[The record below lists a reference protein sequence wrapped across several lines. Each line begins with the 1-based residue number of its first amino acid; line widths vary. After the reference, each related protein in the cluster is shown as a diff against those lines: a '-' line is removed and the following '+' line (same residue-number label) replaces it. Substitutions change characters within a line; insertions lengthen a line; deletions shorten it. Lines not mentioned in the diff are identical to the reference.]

1 MLAGLSGGGTAG
13 HINPAL
19 ALADELVSRGWDV
32 RFAGTPG
39 GVESRLVP
47 AAGIP
52 FTAFE
57 ASGFDRSHPASLA
70 KGVAKIA
77 ASTGKAKK
85 WFADIKPDVV
95 VGFGGYVCIPV
106 ARAAEKT
113 GVPVVLHEQNSVA
126 GMANKYLARR
136 ADAVCVTYECSAE
149 SLGAA
154 APVTVTGNPVRRSV
168 IEADR
173 AAGRAM
179 FDLAEDDFMLLVF
192 GGSLGARHINE
203 AVVALKDE
211 LLARPNLHIVH
222 ITGPKE
228 LDAVTEALALTDDEA
243 RRWHLLGYQDRMG
256 ETLAVAD
263 AIVSRAGATSLA
275 EISALAIPAL
285 LVPYPFATADHQRP
299 RVGGIGRRVH
309 DARRRAGK
317 RRVQSQALRA
327 HRRRV
332 GARGHGR
339 GGPGPEDR
347 RGGGRLGR
355 CCGRRRHGALM
366 LYNSGIATR
375 TKGEAT

>member
-1 MLAGLSGGGTAG
+1 MLAVLSGGGTAG

-149 SLGAA
+149 SLGAT

-192 GGSLGARHINE
+192 GGSLGAR
-203 AVVALKDE
+203 A
-211 LLARPNLHIVH
+211 ARLS
-222 ITGPKE
+222 G
-228 LDAVTEALALTDDEA
+228 
-243 RRWHLLGYQDRMG
+243 R
-256 ETLAVAD
+256 
-263 AIVSRAGATSLA
+263 
-275 EISALAIPAL
+275 
-285 LVPYPFATADHQRP
+285 QRP
-299 RVGGIGRRVH
+299 R
-309 DARRRAGK
+309 
-317 RRVQSQALRA
+317 
-327 HRRRV
+327 
-332 GARGHGR
+332 
-339 GGPGPEDR
+339 
-347 RGGGRLGR
+347 
-355 CCGRRRHGALM
+355 
-366 LYNSGIATR
+366 
-375 TKGEAT
+375 

>member
-1 MLAGLSGGGTAG
+1 MLAVLSGGGTAG

-203 AVVALKDE
+203 AVVALTDE

-222 ITGPKE
+222 TQG
-228 LDAVTEALALTDDEA
+228 LDAVTGRWRSRMT
-243 RRWHLLGYQDRMG
+243 RRAAAPSGLPGSRRDFGRGRRLSY
-256 ETLAVAD
+256 
-263 AIVSRAGATSLA
+263 RAGATSLA

-285 LVPYPFATADHQRP
+285 LVPYPFAWPTIRP
-299 RVGGIGRRVH
+299 PTP
-309 DARRRAGK
+309 
-317 RRVQSQALRA
+317 
-327 HRRRV
+327 
-332 GARGHGR
+332 ARGGSSAAFTM
-339 GGPGPEDR
+339 PDDE
-347 RGGGRLGR
+347 LG
-355 CCGRRRHGALM
+355 
-366 LYNSGIATR
+366 SD
-375 TKGEAT
+375 

>member
-1 MLAGLSGGGTAG
+1 MVYSASMVKALDAGK
-13 HINPAL
+13 PATDFFTDQL
-19 ALADELVSRGWDV
+19 LYVVFGAACALFLWKVV
-32 RFAGTPG
+32 PYRF
-39 GVESRLVP
+39 
-47 AAGIP
+47 
-52 FTAFE
+52 
-57 ASGFDRSHPASLA
+57 
-70 KGVAKIA
+70 
-77 ASTGKAKK
+77 
-85 WFADIKPDVV
+85 W
-95 VGFGGYVCIPV
+95 VGPIVWAV
-106 ARAAEKT
+106 W
-113 GVPVVLHEQNSVA
+113 
-126 GMANKYLARR
+126 

-149 SLGAA
+149 SLGAT

-256 ETLAVAD
+256 ETLAAAD

-285 LVPYPFATADHQRP
+285 LVPYPFATADHQTTHARAWVESGAAFMMP
-299 RVGGIGRRVH
+299 DDELGSDEFNAKLFALID
-309 DARRRAGK
+309 DASVRESMVAAARAQK
-317 RRVQSQALRA
+317 
-327 HRRRV
+327 
-332 GARGHGR
+332 
-339 GGPGPEDR
+339 
-347 RGGGRLGR
+347 
-355 CCGRRRHGALM
+355 
-366 LYNSGIATR
+366 T
-375 TKGEAT
+375 GEAAAALADVVVGVATAR

>member
-1 MLAGLSGGGTAG
+1 MLAVLSGGGTAG

-154 APVTVTGNPVRRSV
+154 APVTVTGNPRAPFGHRGRSRRGPGRCSTLPRM
-168 IEADR
+168 ISCCSSS
-173 AAGRAM
+173 AG
-179 FDLAEDDFMLLVF
+179 LW
-192 GGSLGARHINE
+192 AR
-203 AVVALKDE
+203 
-211 LLARPNLHIVH
+211 
-222 ITGPKE
+222 
-228 LDAVTEALALTDDEA
+228 
-243 RRWHLLGYQDRMG
+243 
-256 ETLAVAD
+256 
-263 AIVSRAGATSLA
+263 ATS
-275 EISALAIPAL
+275 
-285 LVPYPFATADHQRP
+285 TRP
-299 RVGGIGRRVH
+299 
-309 DARRRAGK
+309 
-317 RRVQSQALRA
+317 SS
-327 HRRRV
+327 
-332 GARGHGR
+332 
-339 GGPGPEDR
+339 P
-347 RGGGRLGR
+347 
-355 CCGRRRHGALM
+355 
-366 LYNSGIATR
+366 
-375 TKGEAT
+375 

>member
-1 MLAGLSGGGTAG
+1 MLAVLSGGGTAG

-256 ETLAVAD
+256 ET
-263 AIVSRAGATSLA
+263 
-275 EISALAIPAL
+275 
-285 LVPYPFATADHQRP
+285 
-299 RVGGIGRRVH
+299 
-309 DARRRAGK
+309 
-317 RRVQSQALRA
+317 
-327 HRRRV
+327 
-332 GARGHGR
+332 
-339 GGPGPEDR
+339 
-347 RGGGRLGR
+347 
-355 CCGRRRHGALM
+355 
-366 LYNSGIATR
+366 
-375 TKGEAT
+375 